1 MLLILAF
8 AAGLLR
14 GYSGFGFSM
23 VLALGLL
30 TVSPPALAIPVVL
43 LVDLLCSI
51 SLWPEARRTFDRR
64 IGLRLIGG
72 MLLAV
77 PLASLALARL
87 PEQWMAPVVA
97 LLCLVG
103 GVLVLVRQRAA
114 VRPLATGWALPAGLV
129 SGVVTAL
136 ASAGGP
142 PVVVYLLRSGLPAV
156 SVRGTAIVFFA
167 LSDGVALG
175 SLWWLQVLSLAHL
188 QLAASLLVPALLGNV
203 AGQVLFRRK
212 PMSLHLLI
220 GSVLVLL
227 SAVTL
232 AANLAATF
240 TTSLL

>member
-8 AAGLLR
+8 IAGLLR

-30 TVSPPALAIPVVL
+30 SVSPPALAIPVVL
-43 LVDLLCSI
+43 LLDLLCSV
-51 SLWPEARRTFDRR
+51 SLWRGAGKTFHAG
-64 IGLRLIGG
+64 IGGRLIVG

-77 PLASLALARL
+77 PFGSLALARL

-97 LLCLVG
+97 LLCLLG
-103 GVLVLVRQRAA
+103 GVLVLVRQPGAGG
-114 VRPLATGWALPAGLV
+114 RPVITRWALPAGVV
-129 SGVVTAL
+129 SGLVTAM

-142 PVVVYLLRSGLPAV
+142 PVVVYLLRSGLPAA

-167 LSDGVALG
+167 VSDVLALA
-175 SLWWLQVLSLAHL
+175 SLWWLQVLSLEHL
-188 QLAASLLVPALLGNV
+188 RLAASLLVPALLGNV
-203 AGQVLFRRK
+203 LGQVGYRRK

-220 GSVLVLL
+220 GGVLVLL

-232 AANLAATF
+232 GKTLYQGV
-240 TTSLL
+240 

>member
-30 TVSPPALAIPVVL
+30 TVSPPAVAIPVVL
-43 LVDLLCSI
+43 LLDLVCSV
-51 SLWPEARRTFDRR
+51 SLWPGARKTFDAG
-64 IGLRLIGG
+64 IGLRLLAG

-77 PLASLALARL
+77 PVGSLALARL

-97 LLCLVG
+97 LLCLLG
-103 GVLVLVRQRAA
+103 GLLVLFRQPVAG
-114 VRPLATGWALPAGLV
+114 RPVATGWAIPAGFV
-129 SGVVTAL
+129 SGLVTAM

-142 PVVVYLLRSGLPAV
+142 PVVVYLLRSGLSAV

-167 LSDGVALG
+167 VSDVLALA
-175 SLWWLQVLSLAHL
+175 SLCWLQVLSLEHL
-188 QLAASLLVPALLGNV
+188 HLAASLLVPALLGSV

-220 GSVLVLL
+220 GGVLVLL
-227 SAVTL
+227 SAATL
-232 AANLAATF
+232 AKTLM
-240 TTSLL
+240 